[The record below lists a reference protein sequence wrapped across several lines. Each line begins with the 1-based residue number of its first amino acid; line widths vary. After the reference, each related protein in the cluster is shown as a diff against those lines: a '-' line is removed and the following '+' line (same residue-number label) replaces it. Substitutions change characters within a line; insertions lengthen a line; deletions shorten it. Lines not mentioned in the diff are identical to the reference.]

1 MMKISSSEL
10 KTIMKDYE
18 YDDDIMNEEDD
29 RVHAIKWALQQL
41 PEPDRIIFLLQCD
54 IQSQRKTGEILGVS
68 HSTVGK
74 EINRI
79 KERIIEILDDYNNTF
94 NRGLDGIH
102 N

>member
-68 HSTVGK
+68 HSTIGK
-74 EINRI
+74 VVKRI
-79 KERIIEILDDYNNTF
+79 KEEVIELLNNRDDD
-94 NRGLDGIH
+94 RDI
-102 N
+102 